1 MTHGVAPLLISA
13 AAGYWMLIQAGKE
26 KAQLKKIG
34 QVVGVVILVASLAGA
49 ACKIYYQVTG
59 CVPEKGIFCP
69 YGSKTQTPPARM
81 P

>member
-1 MTHGVAPLLISA
+1 MTRGVAPLLISA
-13 AAGYWMLIQAGKE
+13 AAGYWVLIQAAKE

-34 QVVGVVILVASLAGA
+34 QLLGWVLIVVSIAGA
-49 ACKIYYQVTG
+49 ACKIYYQISG
-59 CVPEKGIFCP
+59 CVPGKGIFCP